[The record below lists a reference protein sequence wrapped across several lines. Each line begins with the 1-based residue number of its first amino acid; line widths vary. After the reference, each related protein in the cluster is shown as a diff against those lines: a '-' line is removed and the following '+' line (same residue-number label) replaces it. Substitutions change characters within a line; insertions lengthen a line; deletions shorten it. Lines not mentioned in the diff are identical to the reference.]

1 MGTSVL
7 IPMPFLTLSFANII
21 VEGLENG
28 QGEMSMSLKEEI
40 KLELMEEM
48 RRELEEK
55 VESLVEKRVDN
66 LRQELEVELLGK
78 LMRNE
83 SLWRSATAAT
93 LTPQH
98 IICATQV
105 NLKLTSRRRK
115 NKVQLVKMIFVALAA
130 FHTYPS

>member
-7 IPMPFLTLSFANII
+7 IPMLFLTLSFANIM
-21 VEGLENG
+21 VEGLEND
-28 QGEMSMSLKEEI
+28 QEEMSMSLKEEI

-66 LRQELEVELLGK
+66 LRQELEVELLRK
-78 LMRNE
+78 LMGNK
-83 SLWRSATAAT
+83 SLWRGATAAT
-93 LTPQH
+93 STPQH

-105 NLKLTSRRRK
+105 NMKFTSRK
-115 NKVQLVKMIFVALAA
+115 TKFSL
-130 FHTYPS
+130 

>member
-1 MGTSVL
+1 M
-7 IPMPFLTLSFANII
+7 IIAMIFLTLSFANIM
-21 VEGLENG
+21 VEGLENY
-28 QGEMSMSLKEEI
+28 QGEMRMSLKEEI

-48 RRELEEK
+48 RREFEEE

-83 SLWRSATAAT
+83 SLWRKAIVATS
-93 LTPQH
+93 TPQH

-105 NLKLTSRRRK
+105 NLKFTVRK
-115 NKVQLVKMIFVALAA
+115 NIA
-130 FHTYPS
+130 TGTTDPGY

>member
-1 MGTSVL
+1 MGTSV
-7 IPMPFLTLSFANII
+7 IIAMIFLTLAFANIM
-21 VEGLENG
+21 VEGLENY
-28 QGEMSMSLKEEI
+28 QGEMRISLKEEI

-48 RRELEEK
+48 RREFEE

-105 NLKLTSRRRK
+105 NLKFTSRK
-115 NKVQLVKMIFVALAA
+115 NIARD
-130 FHTYPS
+130 TTDPGY

>member
-1 MGTSVL
+1 MGTSV
-7 IPMPFLTLSFANII
+7 IIAMIFLTLSFANIM
-21 VEGLENG
+21 VEGLENY
-28 QGEMSMSLKEEI
+28 QGEMRMSLKEEI

-48 RRELEEK
+48 RREFDEE

-66 LRQELEVELLGK
+66 LRQELLGK

-105 NLKLTSRRRK
+105 KLKFTSRKKLCQRHNGPR
-115 NKVQLVKMIFVALAA
+115 VWSL
-130 FHTYPS
+130 

>member
-1 MGTSVL
+1 MGTSV
-7 IPMPFLTLSFANII
+7 IIAMIFLALSFANIM
-21 VEGLENG
+21 VEGLENY
-28 QGEMSMSLKEEI
+28 QGEMRMSLKEEI

-48 RRELEEK
+48 RREFEEE

-105 NLKLTSRRRK
+105 NLKFTSRKKLCQRHNGRR
-115 NKVQLVKMIFVALAA
+115 VL
-130 FHTYPS
+130 SS

>member
-1 MGTSVL
+1 MGTSV
-7 IPMPFLTLSFANII
+7 IIAMIFLTLSFANIM
-21 VEGLENG
+21 VEGLENY
-28 QGEMSMSLKEEI
+28 QGEMRISLKEEI
-40 KLELMEEM
+40 KLELMKEM
-48 RRELEEK
+48 RREFEE

-105 NLKLTSRRRK
+105 NLKFTSRK
-115 NKVQLVKMIFVALAA
+115 NIARG
-130 FHTYPS
+130 TTDPGY

>member
-1 MGTSVL
+1 MGTSV
-7 IPMPFLTLSFANII
+7 IIAMIFLTLSFANIM
-21 VEGLENG
+21 VEGLENY
-28 QGEMSMSLKEEI
+28 QGEMRMSLKEEI

-48 RRELEEK
+48 RREFEEE

-93 LTPQH
+93 LPPQH

-105 NLKLTSRRRK
+105 NLKFTSRK
-115 NKVQLVKMIFVALAA
+115 NIARG
-130 FHTYPS
+130 TTDPGY